1 MLFSM
6 FALAAKIDLVFL
18 GIGGAALIVY
28 IKYRQMRDFEAT
40 RKHKRGI
47 QACSRKSTDSR

>member
-1 MLFSM
+1 M
-6 FALAAKIDLVFL
+6 FAIAAKIDLVFL

-47 QACSRKSTDSR
+47 QGLFKKID